1 LNPLINVLGLTGDRG
16 SSRDIDRFVVS
27 RCQLFNFWLAVGFSV
42 SIPTCYP
49 TINPIAMSDRLNYP
63 ICNPTNDSYPISVG
77 QIADN
82 MLSYKYRNLIGY
94 MIEDTQT
101 KKTRQSDSRIDVR
114 FPDEIYEAIKS
125 IAQKDGAK
133 IHHRSGEIIL
143 TPTVVKL
150 IRIGISHL
158 SDDYQISL
166 SDTHLSDNLT
176 SRVVAIEQELSDLKK
191 LVITL
196 SDRLPDKS
204 ADKQSDT
211 VSDESSSISNAKRAE
226 AVDRSQPSQVATIA
240 KKQKPEDEP
249 DWVNNDNRRFYTKLI
264 NDPDLLAKVTESI
277 DRHPKDNADL
287 ARSLVSI
294 GFQKTDGTALDSA
307 AMSRI
312 KKVAIQLK
320 TQ

>member
-1 LNPLINVLGLTGDRG
+1 MT
-16 SSRDIDRFVVS
+16 
-27 RCQLFNFWLAVGFSV
+27 
-42 SIPTCYP
+42 
-49 TINPIAMSDRLNYP
+49 
-63 ICNPTNDSYPISVG
+63 
-77 QIADN
+77 
-82 MLSYKYRNLIGY
+82 
-94 MIEDTQT
+94 EDPQT

-166 SDTHLSDNLT
+166 SDTYLSDNLT
-176 SRVVAIEQELSDLKK
+176 FRVVAIEQELSDLKK

-196 SDRLPDKS
+196 FDRLPDKS
-204 ADKQSDT
+204 TDKKSDT
-211 VSDESSSISNAKRAE
+211 IS
-226 AVDRSQPSQVATIA
+226 DRSPSTSIEQSHPRQVATTA

-294 GFQKTDGTALDSA
+294 GLQKTDGTALESA
-307 AMSRI
+307 SMSRI
-312 KKVAIQLK
+312 KKVVSQLK
-320 TQ
+320 TL

>member
-1 LNPLINVLGLTGDRG
+1 MT
-16 SSRDIDRFVVS
+16 
-27 RCQLFNFWLAVGFSV
+27 
-42 SIPTCYP
+42 
-49 TINPIAMSDRLNYP
+49 
-63 ICNPTNDSYPISVG
+63 
-77 QIADN
+77 
-82 MLSYKYRNLIGY
+82 
-94 MIEDTQT
+94 EDPQT

-176 SRVVAIEQELSDLKK
+176 SRVVAKLARRLSSFEQELSDLKK
-191 LVITL
+191 LVTTL

-204 ADKQSDT
+204 TDKESDT
-211 VSDESSSISNAKRAE
+211 ISDKSPSTSNAKRAE
-226 AVDRSQPSQVATIA
+226 AVEQSQPSQVATTA

-277 DRHPKDNADL
+277 ELHPKDNAHL

-307 AMSRI
+307 SMSRI
-312 KKVAIQLK
+312 KKVASQLK
-320 TQ
+320 TP

>member
-1 LNPLINVLGLTGDRG
+1 
-16 SSRDIDRFVVS
+16 
-27 RCQLFNFWLAVGFSV
+27 
-42 SIPTCYP
+42 
-49 TINPIAMSDRLNYP
+49 
-63 ICNPTNDSYPISVG
+63 
-77 QIADN
+77 
-82 MLSYKYRNLIGY
+82 MLSYKYRNIIGY
-94 MIEDTQT
+94 MTEDTQT

-158 SDDYQISL
+158 SDEYQISL
-166 SDTHLSDNLT
+166 SDTYLSDNLA
-176 SRVVAIEQELSDLKK
+176 SRVVTIEQELSDLKK

-196 SDRLPDKS
+196 CDRLPDDL
-204 ADKQSDT
+204 ADKTSDT
-211 VSDESSSISNAKRAE
+211 ISDRSPSISIE
-226 AVDRSQPSQVATIA
+226 QSQPPQVPTTA
-240 KKQKPEDEP
+240 KKQKPQAEP

-277 DRHPKDNADL
+277 ELHPKDNADL

-307 AMSRI
+307 SMSRI
-312 KKVAIQLK
+312 KKVASQLK
-320 TQ
+320 TIEPI

>member
-1 LNPLINVLGLTGDRG
+1 MTDK
-16 SSRDIDRFVVS
+16 
-27 RCQLFNFWLAVGFSV
+27 
-42 SIPTCYP
+42 
-49 TINPIAMSDRLNYP
+49 
-63 ICNPTNDSYPISVG
+63 
-77 QIADN
+77 
-82 MLSYKYRNLIGY
+82 MLSYKYRNIIGY

-176 SRVVAIEQELSDLKK
+176 SRVVAKLARRLSSFEQELSDLKN
-191 LVITL
+191 LVTTL
-196 SDRLPDKS
+196 SVSDRLPDKLT
-204 ADKQSDT
+204 DKESDT
-211 VSDESSSISNAKRAE
+211 VSDEYPSISIAQTHPR
-226 AVDRSQPSQVATIA
+226 QVATTA

-264 NDPDLLAKVTESI
+264 NDPNLLAKVAESI

-294 GFQKTDGTALDSA
+294 GFQKADGTALDSA
-307 AMSRI
+307 SMSRI
-312 KKVAIQLK
+312 KKVASQLK
-320 TQ
+320 TP

>member
-1 LNPLINVLGLTGDRG
+1 MT
-16 SSRDIDRFVVS
+16 
-27 RCQLFNFWLAVGFSV
+27 
-42 SIPTCYP
+42 
-49 TINPIAMSDRLNYP
+49 
-63 ICNPTNDSYPISVG
+63 
-77 QIADN
+77 
-82 MLSYKYRNLIGY
+82 
-94 MIEDTQT
+94 EDPQA

-158 SDDYQISL
+158 SNDYQISL
-166 SDTHLSDNLT
+166 SDTYLSDNLT
-176 SRVVAIEQELSDLKK
+176 SRVVTIEQELSDLKK

-196 SDRLPDKS
+196 CDRLPDKS
-204 ADKQSDT
+204 TDKKSDI
-211 VSDESSSISNAKRAE
+211 VSDKIPSVSTAKRAE
-226 AVDRSQPSQVATIA
+226 AVEQSHPRQVATTA

-249 DWVNNDNRRFYTKLI
+249 DWVNNDNRRFYTKLM

-294 GFQKTDGTALDSA
+294 GFQKADGTALDSA
-307 AMSRI
+307 SMSRI
-312 KKVAIQLK
+312 KKVASQLK
-320 TQ
+320 TLEPL

>member
-1 LNPLINVLGLTGDRG
+1 MT
-16 SSRDIDRFVVS
+16 
-27 RCQLFNFWLAVGFSV
+27 
-42 SIPTCYP
+42 
-49 TINPIAMSDRLNYP
+49 
-63 ICNPTNDSYPISVG
+63 
-77 QIADN
+77 
-82 MLSYKYRNLIGY
+82 
-94 MIEDTQT
+94 EDPQT
-101 KKTRQSDSRIDVR
+101 KKTRQSNSRIDVR

-166 SDTHLSDNLT
+166 SDTYLSDNLT
-176 SRVVAIEQELSDLKK
+176 FRVVAIEQELSDLKK

-196 SDRLPDKS
+196 FDRLPDKS
-204 ADKQSDT
+204 TDKKSDT
-211 VSDESSSISNAKRAE
+211 IS
-226 AVDRSQPSQVATIA
+226 DRSPSTSIEQSHPRQVATTA

-277 DRHPKDNADL
+277 DT
-287 ARSLVSI
+287 
-294 GFQKTDGTALDSA
+294 QKTTP
-307 AMSRI
+307 I
-312 KKVAIQLK
+312 
-320 TQ
+320 

>member
-1 LNPLINVLGLTGDRG
+1 LGLTGDRG

-27 RCQLFNFWLAVGFSV
+27 RYQLVN
-42 SIPTCYP
+42 
-49 TINPIAMSDRLNYP
+49 
-63 ICNPTNDSYPISVG
+63 
-77 QIADN
+77 
-82 MLSYKYRNLIGY
+82 
-94 MIEDTQT
+94 
-101 KKTRQSDSRIDVR
+101 VR

-158 SDDYQISL
+158 SDAYQISL

-176 SRVVAIEQELSDLKK
+176 SRVVAKLARRLSSFEQELSDLKK

-204 ADKQSDT
+204 IDKESDT
-211 VSDESSSISNAKRAE
+211 ISDKLPSVSNAKRAE
-226 AVDRSQPSQVATIA
+226 AVEQTQPRQIATNA

-249 DWVNNDNRRFYTKLI
+249 DWVNNDNQRFYTKLI

-294 GFQKTDGTALDSA
+294 GFQKADGTALDSA
-307 AMSRI
+307 SMSRI
-312 KKVAIQLK
+312 KKVASQLQ
-320 TQ
+320 TP

>member
-1 LNPLINVLGLTGDRG
+1 VVTWRGIPFTRASNSFILELNPLINVLGLTGDRG

-42 SIPTCYP
+42 SISTYYP
-49 TINPIAMSDRLNYP
+49 IINPIAMPDRLNYP
-63 ICNPTNDSYPISVG
+63 IYNPTTDSYPISVG
-77 QIADN
+77 QITDKV
-82 MLSYKYRNLIGY
+82 LSYNYPNIIGY

-191 LVITL
+191 LVTTL
-196 SDRLPDKS
+196 SDRLPDS
-204 ADKQSDT
+204 LTDKLSDI
-211 VSDESSSISNAKRAE
+211 VSDKLPSISNAKRAE
-226 AVDRSQPSQVATIA
+226 AVEQSQPPQVATTA
-240 KKQKPEDEP
+240 KKQKSEDEP

-264 NDPDLLAKVTESI
+264 NDPDLLAKVS
-277 DRHPKDNADL
+277 
-287 ARSLVSI
+287 RSQT
-294 GFQKTDGTALDSA
+294 FFC
-307 AMSRI
+307 
-312 KKVAIQLK
+312 
-320 TQ
+320 

>member
-1 LNPLINVLGLTGDRG
+1 
-16 SSRDIDRFVVS
+16 
-27 RCQLFNFWLAVGFSV
+27 
-42 SIPTCYP
+42 
-49 TINPIAMSDRLNYP
+49 
-63 ICNPTNDSYPISVG
+63 
-77 QIADN
+77 
-82 MLSYKYRNLIGY
+82 

-114 FPDEIYEAIKS
+114 FPDEIYEAIKF

-176 SRVVAIEQELSDLKK
+176 SRVVAKLARRLSSFEQELSDLKK

-204 ADKQSDT
+204 ADKESDT

-277 DRHPKDNADL
+277 ELHPKDNADL

-294 GFQKTDGTALDSA
+294 GFQKTDGTALESA
-307 AMSRI
+307 SMSRI
-312 KKVAIQLK
+312 KKVASQLK
-320 TQ
+320 TP

>member
-1 LNPLINVLGLTGDRG
+1 MT
-16 SSRDIDRFVVS
+16 
-27 RCQLFNFWLAVGFSV
+27 
-42 SIPTCYP
+42 
-49 TINPIAMSDRLNYP
+49 
-63 ICNPTNDSYPISVG
+63 
-77 QIADN
+77 
-82 MLSYKYRNLIGY
+82 
-94 MIEDTQT
+94 EDPQT

-125 IAQKDGAK
+125 IAQKDRAK

-166 SDTHLSDNLT
+166 SDTYLSDNLT
-176 SRVVAIEQELSDLKK
+176 FRVVAIEQELSDLKK

-196 SDRLPDKS
+196 FDRLPDKS
-204 ADKQSDT
+204 TDKRSDT
-211 VSDESSSISNAKRAE
+211 ISDTIS
-226 AVDRSQPSQVATIA
+226 DRSPSTSIEQSHPRQVATTA

-294 GFQKTDGTALDSA
+294 GLQKTDGTALESA
-307 AMSRI
+307 SMSRI
-312 KKVAIQLK
+312 KKVVSQLK
-320 TQ
+320 TL

>member
-1 LNPLINVLGLTGDRG
+1 MT
-16 SSRDIDRFVVS
+16 
-27 RCQLFNFWLAVGFSV
+27 
-42 SIPTCYP
+42 
-49 TINPIAMSDRLNYP
+49 
-63 ICNPTNDSYPISVG
+63 
-77 QIADN
+77 
-82 MLSYKYRNLIGY
+82 
-94 MIEDTQT
+94 EDPQT
-101 KKTRQSDSRIDVR
+101 KKTRQSDRRIDVR

-176 SRVVAIEQELSDLKK
+176 FRVVAIEQELSDLKK

-204 ADKQSDT
+204 TDKESDAI
-211 VSDESSSISNAKRAE
+211 SDKSPSISIE
-226 AVDRSQPSQVATIA
+226 QSQPPQVATTA

-294 GFQKTDGTALDSA
+294 GFQKTDGTALESA
-307 AMSRI
+307 SMSRI
-312 KKVAIQLK
+312 KKVVSQLK
-320 TQ
+320 TLEPL

>member
-1 LNPLINVLGLTGDRG
+1 MT
-16 SSRDIDRFVVS
+16 
-27 RCQLFNFWLAVGFSV
+27 
-42 SIPTCYP
+42 
-49 TINPIAMSDRLNYP
+49 
-63 ICNPTNDSYPISVG
+63 
-77 QIADN
+77 
-82 MLSYKYRNLIGY
+82 
-94 MIEDTQT
+94 EDPQT

-166 SDTHLSDNLT
+166 SDTNLSDNLT

-191 LVITL
+191 LVTTL
-196 SDRLPDKS
+196 SDRLPDNLTDKTLDTISDKS
-204 ADKQSDT
+204 P
-211 VSDESSSISNAKRAE
+211 SISIE
-226 AVDRSQPSQVATIA
+226 QSQLPQVATTA
-240 KKQKPEDEP
+240 KKQKPEAEP
-249 DWVNNDNRRFYTKLI
+249 DWVNNDNRRFYTKLM

-287 ARSLVSI
+287 ARSLVII

-307 AMSRI
+307 SMSRI
-312 KKVAIQLK
+312 KKVASQLK
-320 TQ
+320 TLEPL

>member
-1 LNPLINVLGLTGDRG
+1 MT
-16 SSRDIDRFVVS
+16 
-27 RCQLFNFWLAVGFSV
+27 
-42 SIPTCYP
+42 
-49 TINPIAMSDRLNYP
+49 
-63 ICNPTNDSYPISVG
+63 
-77 QIADN
+77 
-82 MLSYKYRNLIGY
+82 
-94 MIEDTQT
+94 EDPQT

-166 SDTHLSDNLT
+166 SDTYLSDNLT
-176 SRVVAIEQELSDLKK
+176 FRVVAIEQELSDLKK

-196 SDRLPDKS
+196 FDRLPDKS
-204 ADKQSDT
+204 TDKKSDT
-211 VSDESSSISNAKRAE
+211 IS
-226 AVDRSQPSQVATIA
+226 DRSPSTSIEQSHPRQVATTA

-294 GFQKTDGTALDSA
+294 GLQKTDGTALG
-307 AMSRI
+307 MRI
-312 KKVAIQLK
+312 
-320 TQ
+320 

>member
-1 LNPLINVLGLTGDRG
+1 
-16 SSRDIDRFVVS
+16 
-27 RCQLFNFWLAVGFSV
+27 
-42 SIPTCYP
+42 
-49 TINPIAMSDRLNYP
+49 
-63 ICNPTNDSYPISVG
+63 
-77 QIADN
+77 
-82 MLSYKYRNLIGY
+82 MLSYKYRNIIGH
-94 MIEDTQT
+94 MTEDPQT

-176 SRVVAIEQELSDLKK
+176 SRVVAKLARRLSSFEQELSDLKK
-191 LVITL
+191 LVTTL
-196 SDRLPDKS
+196 SDRLPDRS
-204 ADKQSDT
+204 TDKKSDT
-211 VSDESSSISNAKRAE
+211 ISDKSPSTSIEQSHPR
-226 AVDRSQPSQVATIA
+226 QVATTA
-240 KKQKPEDEP
+240 KKQKLEDEP

-277 DRHPKDNADL
+277 ELHPKDNAHL

-294 GFQKTDGTALDSA
+294 GFQKADGTALDSA
-307 AMSRI
+307 SMSRI
-312 KKVAIQLK
+312 KKVVSQLK
-320 TQ
+320 TQEPL

>member
-1 LNPLINVLGLTGDRG
+1 MT
-16 SSRDIDRFVVS
+16 
-27 RCQLFNFWLAVGFSV
+27 
-42 SIPTCYP
+42 
-49 TINPIAMSDRLNYP
+49 
-63 ICNPTNDSYPISVG
+63 
-77 QIADN
+77 
-82 MLSYKYRNLIGY
+82 
-94 MIEDTQT
+94 EDPQT

-166 SDTHLSDNLT
+166 SDTYLSDNLT
-176 SRVVAIEQELSDLKK
+176 FRVVAIEQELSDLKK

-196 SDRLPDKS
+196 FDRLPDKS
-204 ADKQSDT
+204 TDKKSDT
-211 VSDESSSISNAKRAE
+211 IS
-226 AVDRSQPSQVATIA
+226 DRSPSTLIEQSHPRQVATTA

-249 DWVNNDNRRFYTKLI
+249 DWVNNDNRRFYTKLTT
-264 NDPDLLAKVTESI
+264 DPDLLAKVTESI

-294 GFQKTDGTALDSA
+294 GLQKTDGTALESA
-307 AMSRI
+307 SMSRI
-312 KKVAIQLK
+312 KKVVSQLK
-320 TQ
+320 TL

>member
-1 LNPLINVLGLTGDRG
+1 VNPLINVLGLTGDRG

-42 SIPTCYP
+42 SIPTYYP
-49 TINPIAMSDRLNYP
+49 IINPIATSDKLNYP
-63 ICNPTNDSYPISVG
+63 MPNPTNNSYPIYVG
-77 QIADN
+77 QITDS
-82 MLSYKYRNLIGY
+82 MLSYKYRNIIGY
-94 MIEDTQT
+94 MTEDPQT

-166 SDTHLSDNLT
+166 SDSNSSDNLT

-204 ADKQSDT
+204 TDKESDAVADRSP
-211 VSDESSSISNAKRAE
+211 SISIEQTHPR
-226 AVDRSQPSQVATIA
+226 QVATTA
-240 KKQKPEDEP
+240 KKQKPEGEP
-249 DWVNNDNRRFYTKLI
+249 DWVSNDNRRFYTKLM

-307 AMSRI
+307 SMSRI
-312 KKVAIQLK
+312 KKVASKLK
-320 TQ
+320 TPEPL

>member
-1 LNPLINVLGLTGDRG
+1 MT
-16 SSRDIDRFVVS
+16 
-27 RCQLFNFWLAVGFSV
+27 
-42 SIPTCYP
+42 
-49 TINPIAMSDRLNYP
+49 
-63 ICNPTNDSYPISVG
+63 
-77 QIADN
+77 
-82 MLSYKYRNLIGY
+82 
-94 MIEDTQT
+94 EDPQT

-166 SDTHLSDNLT
+166 SDTYLSDNLT
-176 SRVVAIEQELSDLKK
+176 FRVVAIEQELSDLKK

-196 SDRLPDKS
+196 FDRLPDKS
-204 ADKQSDT
+204 TDKKSDM
-211 VSDESSSISNAKRAE
+211 IS
-226 AVDRSQPSQVATIA
+226 DRSPSTSIEQSHPRQVATTA

-294 GFQKTDGTALDSA
+294 GLQKTDGTALESA
-307 AMSRI
+307 SMSRI
-312 KKVAIQLK
+312 KKVVSQLK
-320 TQ
+320 TL

>member
-1 LNPLINVLGLTGDRG
+1 
-16 SSRDIDRFVVS
+16 
-27 RCQLFNFWLAVGFSV
+27 
-42 SIPTCYP
+42 
-49 TINPIAMSDRLNYP
+49 
-63 ICNPTNDSYPISVG
+63 
-77 QIADN
+77 
-82 MLSYKYRNLIGY
+82 MLSYKYRNITGY
-94 MIEDTQT
+94 MTEDPQT

-166 SDTHLSDNLT
+166 SDTNLSDNLT
-176 SRVVAIEQELSDLKK
+176 SRVVAIEQELSDLKN
-191 LVITL
+191 LVTIL

-204 ADKQSDT
+204 TDKESDT
-211 VSDESSSISNAKRAE
+211 ISDESPSISIE
-226 AVDRSQPSQVATIA
+226 QTQPRQVATTA

-249 DWVNNDNRRFYTKLI
+249 DWVNNDNRRFYTKLM

-287 ARSLVSI
+287 ARSLVNI
-294 GFQKTDGTALDSA
+294 GFQKADGTALDSA
-307 AMSRI
+307 SMSRI
-312 KKVAIQLK
+312 KKVASQLK
-320 TQ
+320 TPESL